1 MKLSGGM
8 LYVPLLIVTHVADPR
23 LAAVLAQPI
32 IVGAAMAGLL
42 PASQALDLEQCCTD
56 LRYITDPPQTR
67 NRTRTREVRGR
78 LGHLLLRY
86 LMIPYR
92 HFGSVATHP
101 GSSLETVLTS
111 ESIMICYTWA
121 IHEHISCGSF
131 QRIPLLFSEGNCSH
145 TSCHWNG
152 LQPSLVDP
160 IVCKKQALLKRQNIS
175 NWNFPPFSRKLLQ
188 YCLATPSQRAKIIR
202 WTSGIGNDR
211 SMPRWEFS
219 RFHHE
224 SIVAL
229 HFDYD
234 FASDLGSHL
243 VIDWKL

>member
-1 MKLSGGM
+1 MKFSGGM

-42 PASQALDLEQCCTD
+42 PASQTLDLEQCCRD

-67 NRTRTREVRGR
+67 TRTREVRGG
-78 LGHLLLRY
+78 LVGHLLLRY
-86 LMIPYR
+86 PMIPY
-92 HFGSVATHP
+92 FGSVATHP

-111 ESIMICYTWA
+111 ESIICYTGA

-152 LQPSLVDP
+152 LQPSFVDP
-160 IVCKKQALLKRQNIS
+160 IVC
-175 NWNFPPFSRKLLQ
+175 
-188 YCLATPSQRAKIIR
+188 
-202 WTSGIGNDR
+202 
-211 SMPRWEFS
+211 
-219 RFHHE
+219 
-224 SIVAL
+224 
-229 HFDYD
+229 
-234 FASDLGSHL
+234 
-243 VIDWKL
+243 

>member
-1 MKLSGGM
+1 MKFSGGM

-42 PASQALDLEQCCTD
+42 PASQTLDLEQCCRD

-67 NRTRTREVRGR
+67 TPTRTREVRGG
-78 LGHLLLRY
+78 LVGHLLLRY
-86 LMIPYR
+86 PMIPY
-92 HFGSVATHP
+92 FGSVATHP

-111 ESIMICYTWA
+111 ESIICYTGA

-152 LQPSLVDP
+152 LQPSFVDP
-160 IVCKKQALLKRQNIS
+160 IVC
-175 NWNFPPFSRKLLQ
+175 
-188 YCLATPSQRAKIIR
+188 
-202 WTSGIGNDR
+202 
-211 SMPRWEFS
+211 
-219 RFHHE
+219 
-224 SIVAL
+224 
-229 HFDYD
+229 
-234 FASDLGSHL
+234 
-243 VIDWKL
+243 